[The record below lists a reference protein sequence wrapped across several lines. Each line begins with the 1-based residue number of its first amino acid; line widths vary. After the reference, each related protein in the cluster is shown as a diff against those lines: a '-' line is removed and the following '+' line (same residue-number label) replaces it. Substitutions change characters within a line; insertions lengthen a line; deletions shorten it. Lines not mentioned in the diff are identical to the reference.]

1 MWQTVP
7 DLNSRGTVG
16 RKQAGPGGR
25 IRYEKPPLGSSEDN
39 TNFSFSLYS
48 GSLIHKG
55 GSLIHK
61 GGISTFKDV
70 QNEMVFKFSNL
81 FKIFK
86 LTTFFKFP
94 TFFKFSKFFK
104 YTEFSKFYNLGTT
117 TLQLGRWGPER
128 LPE

>member
-25 IRYEKPPLGSSEDN
+25 IRYEKPPLGSSEDS
-39 TNFSFSLYS
+39 TNFSFSLNS

-70 QNEMVFKFSNL
+70 QNEMVFKEHCNVPKVAYSQQQP
-81 FKIFK
+81 IR
-86 LTTFFKFP
+86 P
-94 TFFKFSKFFK
+94 
-104 YTEFSKFYNLGTT
+104 YH
-117 TLQLGRWGPER
+117 
-128 LPE
+128 

>member
-25 IRYEKPPLGSSEDN
+25 IRYEKPPLRSSEDN

-48 GSLIHKG
+48 GSLIHKGG

-81 FKIFK
+81 ENTVNHMKDEK
-86 LTTFFKFP
+86 RHENH
-94 TFFKFSKFFK
+94 SKEGQEVFLSS
-104 YTEFSKFYNLGTT
+104 YDLSK
-117 TLQLGRWGPER
+117 
-128 LPE
+128 

>member
-55 GSLIHK
+55 G
-61 GGISTFKDV
+61 ISTFKDV

-81 FKIFK
+81 ENTVNHMKDEK
-86 LTTFFKFP
+86 RHENH
-94 TFFKFSKFFK
+94 SKEGQEVFLSS
-104 YTEFSKFYNLGTT
+104 YDLSK
-117 TLQLGRWGPER
+117 
-128 LPE
+128 

>member
-81 FKIFK
+81 SKIFKIFK
-86 LTTFFKFP
+86 FP
-94 TFFKFSKFFK
+94 TLYFTYFCVRLCTMFSCF
-104 YTEFSKFYNLGTT
+104 
-117 TLQLGRWGPER
+117 
-128 LPE
+128 